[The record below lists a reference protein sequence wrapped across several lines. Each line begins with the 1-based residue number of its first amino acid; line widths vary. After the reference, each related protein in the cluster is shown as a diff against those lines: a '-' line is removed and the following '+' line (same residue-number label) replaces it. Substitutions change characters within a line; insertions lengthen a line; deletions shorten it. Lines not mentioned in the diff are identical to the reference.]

1 MSGRIDGKDFGPY
14 PTCVRRAS
22 RPALLVASAL
32 CATVLG
38 ASSAAA
44 QVSPDQLSAIEK
56 QIAALKA
63 ELRHMK
69 QESAERDRQLSA
81 ARQAASARA
90 STPPVTQLT
99 PVMPQ
104 IPAGYALVPA
114 SPGSAPGSVVLA
126 RAEPPPKKQ
135 PMGTFQVGAVTV
147 TLGGFLTADMVYRSR
162 NDVDDIQSNF
172 NSGIPERYSPLYHES
187 EYHLSARTSRLTG
200 LVTAQP
206 DEATKLRG
214 YVAMDFQ
221 GAAPTSN
228 YNESNSWIPRLREA
242 WASYDRADWG
252 FEVLGGQAWSLLTMN
267 RVGMDPLNVNPPQ
280 TVDPNYL
287 PGFTYARQA
296 QLRFMKSFADGQ
308 YRVAVSFENPATIY
322 GNTSIPSTLGTLNTS
337 NPGVGIDATGS
348 NAATSVVSTVTTTGG
363 KTTTTTTNVLTPGN
377 ISNDI
382 APDVIVKAT
391 ADYDRAHLEAFG
403 VERVFH
409 DRLSQLG
416 TGQSNTLFGGGGG
429 AAALIRVI
437 PKLLDFQIS
446 GLAGRGISRY
456 DPTQLPDATIGS
468 HGQPVSLPGYEA
480 LAGLIGHPTPAMDLY
495 GYIGTDQVSSRY
507 FDNTVKG
514 VTTGY
519 GYGNPLYNN
528 KGCEIE
534 LSPASTCAA
543 NTSGVVQ
550 GTVGAW
556 YRFLKGPYGTFQ
568 TGIQYSYTRRF
579 VFQGVG
585 PTPQTDSNMVF
596 LSLRYFPFN

>member
-1 MSGRIDGKDFGPY
+1 MPRREDGGSGPFPKSGDRVF
-14 PTCVRRAS
+14 
-22 RPALLVASAL
+22 RPALLAATAL

-38 ASSAAA
+38 ASAAEA

-56 QIAALKA
+56 QIASLKA
-63 ELRHMK
+63 ELRRLK
-69 QESAERDRQLSA
+69 QETAERDRELSA
-81 ARQAASARA
+81 ARQAASPRGG
-90 STPPVTQLT
+90 TPPVTQLA

-126 RAEPPPKKQ
+126 RAEPPPRKL
-135 PMGTFQVGAVTV
+135 PLGTFQVGAVTV
-147 TLGGFLTADMVYRSR
+147 TLGGYITADMVYRSR

-172 NSGIPERYSPLYHES
+172 NAGIPERYSPLYHES

-200 LVTAQP
+200 LVTANP
-206 DEATKLRG
+206 DEATKLRA
-214 YVAMDFQ
+214 YVSVDFQ
-221 GAAPTSN
+221 GGAPTSN
-228 YNESNSWIPRLREA
+228 YNQSNSWVPRLREA

-252 FEVLGGQAWSLLTMN
+252 FEILGGQAWSLLTMD

-296 QLRFMKSFADGQ
+296 QLRFMKTFNDGQ

-322 GNTSIPSTLGTLNTS
+322 GGTAIPSSLGTLNTS

-348 NAATSVVSTVTTTGG
+348 NATTSVVSTVTTAGG
-363 KTTTTTTNVLTPGN
+363 KTTTTTANVLTPGN
-377 ISNDI
+377 ISDDI
-382 APDVIVKAT
+382 APDIIVKAT

-456 DPTQLPDATIGS
+456 DPTQLPDASIGS

-480 LAGLIGHPTPAMDLY
+480 LAGLIGHPTPAVDMY
-495 GYIGTDQVSSRY
+495 GYIGTDQVSARY
-507 FDNTVKG
+507 FNNTVKG

-519 GYGNPLYNN
+519 GYGNPLFNN

-556 YRFLKGPYGTFQ
+556 YRILKGPYGTLQ
-568 TGIQYSYTRRF
+568 TGFQYSYTRRF
-579 VFQGVG
+579 VFQGLG
-585 PTPQTDSNMVF
+585 PTPQTDDNMVF
-596 LSLRYFPFN
+596 LSFRYFPFN